1 MNSSKKMNAVMFYAP
16 LDIRYE
22 ETEIPEPKEGE
33 VLVKIKAALTCGTDL
48 KTYRRGHPV
57 LIKSVP
63 SGFGHEF
70 SGIIEKLGDGV
81 KGFEIGDRVVAANSA
96 PCGECFFCRKGE
108 YNLCENLE
116 FLNGA
121 YAKYIVIPKRIV
133 EKNLYKIPDNVSF
146 EEAAFVE
153 PLSNVIHGVEKAE
166 IKNGMSVGIMG
177 LGPIGLMFAKAAKL
191 KGARVIAAAR
201 NPMKLELAKNFAN
214 ADKIIDSTKN
224 DYIKEFVDFS
234 EEKMGLDVAVDC
246 VGLPEIWEQ
255 LSSSVRK
262 GGTVMLFGGCKSGTT
277 VTFDT
282 RRLHYDEVKLT
293 AAFHHTP
300 KYIKEALVLIK
311 DGKIDVKKLIT
322 AEMPLSQTKEA
333 LEMQGSSKAV
343 KILLKP

>member
-1 MNSSKKMNAVMFYAP
+1 MTEKYMDAVLFYAP
-16 LDIRYE
+16 LDIRFE
-22 ETEIPEPKEGE
+22 KVKIPEPKEGE

-57 LIKSVP
+57 LIKSTP

-70 SGIIEKLGDGV
+70 SGIIEKVGAGV
-81 KGFEIGDRVVAANSA
+81 SNFKAGQRVVAANSA
-96 PCGECFFCRKGE
+96 PCGECFFCKKGE

-121 YAKYIVIPKRIV
+121 YAQYITIPKRIV
-133 EKNLYKIPDNVSF
+133 EKNLYIIPDNVSF

-153 PLSNVIHGVEKAE
+153 PLSNVIHGAEKAE
-166 IKNGMSVGIMG
+166 IKEGMSVGIIG
-177 LGPIGLMFAKAAKL
+177 LGPIGLMFAKVAKIR
-191 KGARVIAAAR
+191 GAKVITAAR
-201 NPMKLELAKNFAN
+201 NPLKLELAKTFADTDKVIN
-214 ADKIIDSTKN
+214 AKQY
-224 DYIKEFVDFS
+224 DYIKEFIEFS
-234 EEKMGLDVAVDC
+234 DEKMGLDVAVDC

-255 LSSSVRK
+255 LPNSVRK

-282 RRLHYDEVKLT
+282 KRLHYDEVKLV

-300 KYIKEALVLIK
+300 KYIKAALDMISEK
-311 DGKIDVKKLIT
+311 KIDVKKLIT
-322 AEMPLSQTKEA
+322 CEMPLAETKTA

-343 KILLKP
+343 KIVLKP